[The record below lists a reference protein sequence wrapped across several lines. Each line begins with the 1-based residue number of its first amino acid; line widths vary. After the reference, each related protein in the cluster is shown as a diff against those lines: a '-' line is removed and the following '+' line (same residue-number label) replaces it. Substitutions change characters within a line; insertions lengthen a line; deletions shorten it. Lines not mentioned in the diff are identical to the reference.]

1 MREIIKLLAIVLIF
15 SAVSGGLLA
24 ALHGGTLERIEYQE
38 LLYVRG
44 PALKQV
50 MQGSSNDPLTDRF
63 KLKNGEEEMAFF
75 VGVFDGKANVVAFE
89 SFGKGYEDEIGVI
102 VGVNLETDKIVGIGI
117 TTNKET
123 PGVGKRIETDSGFQS
138 QFVGLSIKDPFKIRG
153 DGGQVDAV
161 SGASFS
167 SRGVCGALTASAE
180 IYMRLKADILEKMK
194 AFKA

>member
-1 MREIIKLLAIVLIF
+1 MREMIKLLVIVLIF

-63 KLKNGEEEMAFF
+63 KLMDGEKERAFF

-89 SFGKGYEDEIGVI
+89 SFGKGYEDESGVI

-117 TTNKET
+117 TTNRET
-123 PGVGKRIETDSGFQS
+123 PGVGKRIETDSAFKS
-138 QFVGLSIKDPFKIRG
+138 QFEGLPIKDPFKIRG

-167 SRGVCGALTASAE
+167 SRGVCGALNASAE

-194 AFKA
+194 AFQA

>member
-1 MREIIKLLAIVLIF
+1 MREMIKLLAIVLIF

-50 MQGSSNDPLTDRF
+50 MQGSSNDPLADRF
-63 KLKNGEEEMAFF
+63 KLTDGEEERAFF

-89 SFGKGYEDEIGVI
+89 SFGKGYEDQIGVI

-117 TTNKET
+117 TTNRET
-123 PGVGKRIETDSGFQS
+123 PGVGKRIETDSVFKS
-138 QFVGLSIKDPFKIRG
+138 QFRGLPIKDPFKIRG
-153 DGGQVDAV
+153 DGGQVEV
-161 SGASFS
+161 REY
-167 SRGVCGALTASAE
+167 RGVERHAGQ
-180 IYMRLKADILEKMK
+180 
-194 AFKA
+194 

>member
-1 MREIIKLLAIVLIF
+1 MREMIKLLAIVLIF

-50 MQGSSNDPLTDRF
+50 MEGSSNDPLTDRF
-63 KLKNGEEEMAFF
+63 KLTDGEEERAFF
-75 VGVFDGKANVVAFE
+75 AGVFDGKANVVAFE

-123 PGVGKRIETDSGFQS
+123 PGVGKRIETDSGFKS
-138 QFVGLSIKDPFKIRG
+138 QFEGLSIKDPFKIRG

-167 SRGVCGALTASAE
+167 SRGVCGALNASAE
-180 IYMRLKADILEKMK
+180 LYMRLKADILEKMK
-194 AFKA
+194 AFQA

>member
-1 MREIIKLLAIVLIF
+1 MREMIKLLAVVLIF

-24 ALHGGTLERIEYQE
+24 ALYGGTLERIEYQE

-63 KLKNGEEEMAFF
+63 KLADGEEERAFY

-123 PGVGKRIETDSGFQS
+123 PGVGKRIETDSAFKS
-138 QFVGLSIKDPFKIRG
+138 QFEGLPIKDPFKIRG

-167 SRGVCGALTASAE
+167 SRGVCGALNESAE

-194 AFKA
+194 AFQA